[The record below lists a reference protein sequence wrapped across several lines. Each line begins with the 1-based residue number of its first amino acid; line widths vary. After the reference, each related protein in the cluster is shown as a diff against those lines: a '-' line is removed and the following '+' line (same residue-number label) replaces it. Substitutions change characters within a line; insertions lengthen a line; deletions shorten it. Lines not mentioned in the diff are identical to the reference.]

1 MKDLKEALKDK
12 KTIIGTK
19 RTLKFLKLGKLRKVY
34 IASNCP
40 EDIKDDVDH
49 YAKINDIDVINLKED
64 NEELGILCKKS
75 FFISVLGI

>member
-12 KTIIGTK
+12 KTIIGAK
-19 RTLKFLKLGKLRKVY
+19 RTLKFLKLGKLKKVY

-40 EDIKDDVDH
+40 KDIKDDVDH
-49 YAKINDIDVINLKED
+49 YAKINDIDVIDLKEN

>member
-1 MKDLKEALKDK
+1 MKDLTEALKEK
-12 KTIIGTK
+12 KTIIGAK
-19 RTLKFLKLGKLRKVY
+19 RTLKFLKLGKLKKVY

-40 EDIKDDVDH
+40 KDIKDDIAH
-49 YAKINDIDVINLKED
+49 YGKMSNIEIINLKEN